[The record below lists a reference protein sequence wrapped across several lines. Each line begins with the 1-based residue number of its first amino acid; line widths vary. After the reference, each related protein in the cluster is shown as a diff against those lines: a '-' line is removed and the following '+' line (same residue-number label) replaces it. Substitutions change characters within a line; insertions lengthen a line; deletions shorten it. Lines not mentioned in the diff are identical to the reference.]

1 MSNNTLEYSSCGA
14 SGYMAQKAT
23 NVITRSD
30 TGQWQQLQLNEHC
43 TMHAKYVISYTVCLQ
58 HHRDQC
64 NSSIAN

>member
-30 TGQWQQLQLNEHC
+30 TGQ
-43 TMHAKYVISYTVCLQ
+43 
-58 HHRDQC
+58 
-64 NSSIAN
+64 